1 MSNNEREDYMGSC
14 FTSRFPLYGLD
25 WTDFGESGPG
35 TARVA
40 TSSYREDHKNY
51 IEIVHGIP
59 FFDEVSSE
67 GKPNN
72 KTDITG
78 WQFSK
83 VASAA
88 VRYPVT
94 RLQWDPSMRYKPGF
108 DIDRLATTS
117 ECLRIY
123 EYEGEADTG
132 NSVTGFGNNNG
143 GFKCYGNLREKL
155 CLSNSKTK
163 DFNRMA
169 PLTSFDWNLVDPRLI
184 ITCSV
189 DTTCTLW
196 DVNRGS
202 GVTKA
207 QLIAHDN
214 EVYDVKF
221 ISGEKNIFVST
232 SKDGS
237 VRLFDLRD
245 LEHST
250 IVFEEPS
257 ATALGNAHASSQ
269 KIGGV
274 ESNPLV
280 RLAPSHYDADH
291 IAVLEANSSQI
302 IILDLRYP
310 GQPLTTLH
318 NHKAA
323 VNSIQWHPR
332 RNLLASGSDDSQVLI
347 WDMDT
352 LNDYKPHAAR
362 HTSKSIDPITP
373 MASFGAGVEVNNI
386 CWDPNGDW
394 VAEIG
399 GKKMQ
404 AVKNEF

>member
-1 MSNNEREDYMGSC
+1 MPLFAETPGNGNNGADY
-14 FTSRFPLYGLD
+14 
-25 WTDFGESGPG
+25 
-35 TARVA
+35 
-40 TSSYREDHKNY
+40 KN
-51 IEIVHGIP
+51 
-59 FFDEVSSE
+59 
-67 GKPNN
+67 KA
-72 KTDITG
+72 DITA
-78 WQFSK
+78 WKFDK

-94 RLQWDPSMRYKPGF
+94 RLQWDPSMRYKAGF
-108 DIDRLATTS
+108 SIDRLATTS

-123 EYEGEADTG
+123 EYEAEAEG
-132 NSVTGFGNNNG
+132 MGNNTITENSGNRYENNG
-143 GFKCYGNLREKL
+143 EFKTYGNLTEKS

-184 ITCSV
+184 ITCSI

-250 IVFEEPS
+250 IVFEESPTTNNLHTTIPAS
-257 ATALGNAHASSQ
+257 ETASH
-269 KIGGV
+269 
-274 ESNPLV
+274 PLV

-291 IAVLEANSSQI
+291 IAVLEANSGQI
-302 IILDLRYP
+302 IMLDLRYP
-310 GQPLTTLH
+310 GQSLTTL
-318 NHKAA
+318 NSHKAA

-332 RNLLASGSDDSQVLI
+332 KNLLASGSDDSEVLI
-347 WDMDT
+347 WDMDR
-352 LNDYKPHAAR
+352 LSDYKPHAIRRAN
-362 HTSKSIDPITP
+362 KSIDPIIP
-373 MASFGAGVEVNNI
+373 VAGYNAGVEINNI
-386 CWDPNGDW
+386 CWDPSGDW
-394 VAEIG
+394 VAQLG
-399 GKKMQ
+399 GKKIQ
-404 AVKNEF
+404 AVKNEI